1 MLKTHLSNIGLK
13 DFDDRE
19 KLFEWGYSLLKNYKI
34 PSNVIVTFFKYLKK
48 VENNNSYFYKKKLYK
63 IAACNK
69 VLLNFFHSIEF
80 SRIYKSG
87 SHIAKNIK
95 NNKQILDLG
104 CNSGYLTS
112 YYAKKFSLSNFTGI
126 DNCSTAIATARNDYK
141 KNKNLIFSSDIKY
154 IKNFKFDYIIDT
166 QCLSDISDKS
176 VVNYLIKLLSKSLN
190 FNGNLISIST
200 LTNENEAKSFI
211 SKIESCGLNLQKI
224 KAIFF
229 SSYDKQQA
237 LSKLIFSKKST
248 KLDFNINKY
257 FNDIRNVIF

>member
-112 YYAKKFSLSNFTGI
+112 YYAKKFSLISAKRFSILGFLP
-126 DNCSTAIATARNDYK
+126 AP
-141 KNKNLIFSSDIKY
+141 LIPDFES
-154 IKNFKFDYIIDT
+154 IIT
-166 QCLSDISDKS
+166 
-176 VVNYLIKLLSKSLN
+176 
-190 FNGNLISIST
+190 
-200 LTNENEAKSFI
+200 SFI
-211 SKIESCGLNLQKI
+211 PNFFSFINGISGIKIEVG
-224 KAIFF
+224 
-229 SSYDKQQA
+229 
-237 LSKLIFSKKST
+237 
-248 KLDFNINKY
+248 
-257 FNDIRNVIF
+257 